1 MHITCKQQDLA
12 RGLSIVSHAVSTRST
27 LPILGNILL
36 ATDKGRLK
44 LFATNLEIGI
54 THYINAT
61 VHEEGTTTVPAKT
74 FSELIASLQ
83 GQIDLSSSTE
93 SHTMNVKSAKS
104 NANVR
109 GMDPSEYPLAPDSDG
124 AEMPIILEAS
134 LLKEMI
140 NQVAFAAADDDSRPV
155 LTAVQ
160 VEISNE
166 RLAMAAADSFRLAL
180 RETPLPGHDNPAY
193 NDFLVPA
200 KTLSEL
206 AKILPSD
213 GTVEVLV
220 TPNRSQVLFHTE
232 SLDLVSRLIEGTFPN
247 IRVAIPKNLP
257 TRAVLETKEFA
268 SAVKMVTPF
277 AKDSS
282 NITRVNLKNELTG
295 GTLTLTSHA
304 EDVGDNTVTVNAAIT
319 GDDTGIIFN
328 VKYLSEVLAV
338 LDTPEVSLEL
348 NHDKSPGI
356 IKPIGKDEYTYVI
369 MPMSTNR

>member
-12 RGLSIVSHAVSTRST
+12 RGLSIVSHAVSTKST

-54 THYINAT
+54 THWITAQI
-61 VHEEGTTTVPAKT
+61 HEEGTTTVPAKT
-74 FSELIASLQ
+74 FSELISSLQ
-83 GQIDLSSSTE
+83 GQIDLSSSTD

-124 AEMPIILEAS
+124 AEAPITLEAN

-160 VEISNE
+160 IVIENE
-166 RLAMAAADSFRLAL
+166 KLAMAAADSFRLAL
-180 RETPLPGHDNPAY
+180 REIPLPGRDNPTY

-282 NITRVNLKNELTG
+282 NIVKVNLSSEITG
-295 GTLTLTSHA
+295 GTITLQSSA
-304 EDVGDNTVTVNAAIT
+304 EDVGDNTVTVSAAIN
-319 GDDTGIIFN
+319 GDDTGILFN

-338 LDTPEVSLEL
+338 IDSPEVSLEL

-356 IKPIGKDEYTYVI
+356 IRPVGKDEYTYVI
-369 MPMSTNR
+369 MPLSVNR